1 MNKSFCDDDVDG
13 GGSNSSIHENVV
25 LDTKG

>member
-1 MNKSFCDDDVDG
+1 MNKSVCDDDADG
-13 GGSNSSIHENVV
+13 GGSNSSIRENVV